1 MLQSQ
6 ARMQSMAVLLVLALP
21 CCAASLRAQILA
33 AELKRE
39 APYLARPDGMQ
50 AALRFPEDGA
60 VGVAVVVDPLCDYL
74 GVALID
80 ELLARGVAVA
90 TVLSDY
96 MASGLAAANGVEP
109 PLALLAPRT
118 DGEAW
123 LSGAAPPLACLSES
137 DAGIATAEQLSNL
150 LGCTFRNAV
159 SPSRRH
165 KWLLHETLREHNL
178 PHCRQA
184 LCATEDDLINFYRAE
199 ASEGRDIIIV
209 KPCRGVGSEDVYKCR
224 DEGACAH
231 AFSML
236 KATTRYAG
244 GPNDVILAQ
253 QFLEGPEYA
262 IDSVS
267 RHGEHKVTA
276 LWRYDKVG
284 FVYQCTR
291 LVPVDGATRPII
303 DSLIEAL
310 DAAGHANGPAHSEL
324 IVVDGVPTLVEIN
337 ARFHNANVRP
347 LVDRCIEGPN
357 AIALAAA
364 ACVPDSE
371 EWDATASTPTMVE
384 DGLLFHISC
393 LSSGTL
399 SGIDADALSTLENL
413 PTLVEMEVY
422 ESFRAGEEVSATTD
436 IKTDVGWVLLAGTT
450 EEVDRDY
457 AACID
462 AQARLLKY
470 R

>member
-1 MLQSQ
+1 
-6 ARMQSMAVLLVLALP
+6 MAPILLLALP
-21 CCAASLRAQILA
+21 CAAASLRAQILA

-39 APYLARPDGMQ
+39 APYLARPEGMR
-50 AALRFPEDGA
+50 AALRPPVDDDA
-60 VGVAVVVDPLCDYL
+60 VGMAVVVDPLCDYL
-74 GVALID
+74 GVALIE
-80 ELLARGVAVA
+80 ELLERGVAVA
-90 TVLSDY
+90 TIFSDY
-96 MASGLAAANGVEP
+96 MAEGLAAANGVEP

-123 LSGAAPPLACLSES
+123 LSAAAPPLACLSES

-150 LGCTFRNAV
+150 LGCEFRNAV
-159 SPSRRH
+159 GPSRRH
-165 KWLLHETLREHNL
+165 KWLLHETLRENGL
-178 PHCRQA
+178 AHCRQA
-184 LCATEDDLINFYRAE
+184 LCATEDELVAFYRAE
-199 ASEGRDIIIV
+199 ASAGRDIIIV
-209 KPCRGVGSEDVYKCR
+209 KPCRGVGSEDVYKCC
-224 DEGACAH
+224 DEEACAA
-231 AFSML
+231 AFAAL
-236 KATTRYAG
+236 RATTRYAG
-244 GPNDVILAQ
+244 GSNDVILAQ

-267 RHGEHKVTA
+267 RNGELKVTA
-276 LWRYDKVG
+276 VWRYDKVG

-337 ARFHNANVRP
+337 ARFHNANVWP

-393 LSSGTL
+393 GRSGVL
-399 SGIDADALSTLENL
+399 RGVDEDARRTLENL

-422 ESFRAGEEVSATTD
+422 ESFREGEEVSATTD
-436 IKTDVGWVLLAGTT
+436 IKTDVGWVLLAGT
-450 EEVDRDY
+450 VDDVERDY
-457 AACID
+457 AACIE

>member
-1 MLQSQ
+1 
-6 ARMQSMAVLLVLALP
+6 MAPLLLLLALP
-21 CCAASLRAQILA
+21 SAAASLRAQILA

-39 APYLARPDGMQ
+39 APYLARPEGMQ
-50 AALRFPEDGA
+50 AALRSPDNDE
-60 VGVAVVVDPLCDYL
+60 VCGVAVVVDPLCDYL

-150 LGCTFRNAV
+150 LGCEFRNAV
-159 SPSRRH
+159 GPSRRH

-184 LCATEDDLINFYRAE
+184 LCATEDELVTFYRAE
-199 ASEGRDIIIV
+199 RSAIIV
-209 KPCRGVGSEDVYKCR
+209 KPCRGVGSEDVYKCG
-224 DEGACAH
+224 DEEACAH

-262 IDSVS
+262 LDSVS
-267 RHGEHKVTA
+267 RNGEHKVTA
-276 LWRYDKVG
+276 VWRYDKVG

-393 LSSGTL
+393 LQSGVL

-422 ESFRAGEEVSATTD
+422 ESFREGEEVSATTD
-436 IKTDVGWVLLAGTT
+436 IKTDVGWVLLAGTR
-450 EEVDRDY
+450 DDGARDY

>member
-1 MLQSQ
+1 ML
-6 ARMQSMAVLLVLALP
+6 RLLLTLAWQFT
-21 CCAASLRAQILA
+21 AASLRAQILA
-33 AELKRE
+33 AELQRE
-39 APYLARPDGMQ
+39 APYLARPEGMR
-50 AALRFPEDGA
+50 AALRPPADDD
-60 VGVAVVVDPLCDYL
+60 VKGVAVVVDPLCDYL
-74 GVALID
+74 GVALIE
-80 ELLARGVAVA
+80 ELLERGVAVA
-90 TVLSDY
+90 TIFSDY
-96 MASGLAAANGVEP
+96 MAEGLAAANGVEP
-109 PLALLAPRT
+109 PSELLAPRT
-118 DGEAW
+118 DGEEW

-150 LGCTFRNAV
+150 LGCEFRNAV
-159 SPSRRH
+159 GPSRRH

-184 LCATEDDLINFYRAE
+184 LCATEDELVTFYRAE
-199 ASEGRDIIIV
+199 SSAGRNTIIV
-209 KPCRGVGSEDVYKCR
+209 KPCRGVGSEDVYKCC
-224 DEGACAH
+224 DEEACAA
-231 AFSML
+231 AFASL

-244 GPNDVILAQ
+244 GSNDVILAQ

-291 LVPVDGATRPII
+291 LVLVDGATRPII
-303 DSLIEAL
+303 NALFEAL

-324 IVVDGVPTLVEIN
+324 IIDDVPTLVEIN

-347 LVDRCIEGPN
+347 LVDRCVAGPN

-364 ACVPDSE
+364 ACVPDGSE
-371 EWDATASTPTMVE
+371 WAATASIPSLVE

-393 LSSGTL
+393 GRSGVL

-422 ESFRAGEEVSATTD
+422 ESFREGEEVSATTD
-436 IKTDVGWVLLAGTT
+436 IKTDVGWVLLAGTADDV
-450 EEVDRDY
+450 ERDY
-457 AACID
+457 AACME

>member
-1 MLQSQ
+1 MKTGW
-6 ARMQSMAVLLVLALP
+6 RTDEAVVASRAALFERIATDGFNATADMPMIAYYKELIELYPAALVVMTEHPTGSAERW
-21 CCAASLRAQILA
+21 AASVKATIGRNEELFQQPPFAFISMMRGFLRMETWNWQAQGAPPRRTSPGAPPAIDA
-33 AELKRE
+33 AEL
-39 APYLARPDGMQ
+39 
-50 AALRFPEDGA
+50 
-60 VGVAVVVDPLCDYL
+60 VA
-74 GVALID
+74 
-80 ELLARGVAVA
+80 
-90 TVLSDY
+90 
-96 MASGLAAANGVEP
+96 
-109 PLALLAPRT
+109 
-118 DGEAW
+118 
-123 LSGAAPPLACLSES
+123 
-137 DAGIATAEQLSNL
+137 
-150 LGCTFRNAV
+150 
-159 SPSRRH
+159 
-165 KWLLHETLREHNL
+165 
-178 PHCRQA
+178 
-184 LCATEDDLINFYRAE
+184 FYRAE
-199 ASEGRDIIIV
+199 RSAIIV

-224 DEGACAH
+224 DEEACAK
-231 AFSML
+231 AFASL

-267 RHGEHKVTA
+267 RNGEHKVTA
-276 LWRYDKVG
+276 VWRYDKVG

-324 IVVDGVPTLVEIN
+324 IVVDEVPTPVEIN

-347 LVDRCIEGPN
+347 LVDRCVAGPN

-364 ACVPDSE
+364 ACVPDGR
-371 EWDATASTPTMVE
+371 EWEATASTPTMME

-393 LSSGTL
+393 LQSGVL

-422 ESFRAGEEVSATTD
+422 ESFREGEEVSATTD
-436 IKTDVGWVLLAGTT
+436 IKTDVGWVLLAGTADDV
-450 EEVDRDY
+450 ERDY
-457 AACID
+457 AACLE

>member
-1 MLQSQ
+1 
-6 ARMQSMAVLLVLALP
+6 MAPLLLLALP
-21 CCAASLRAQILA
+21 CAAASLRAQILA

-50 AALRFPEDGA
+50 AALRPPDTD
-60 VGVAVVVDPLCDYL
+60 VIKGVAVVVDPLCDYL
-74 GVALID
+74 GVALIE
-80 ELLARGVAVA
+80 ELLERGVAVA

-118 DGEAW
+118 DGEEW
-123 LSGAAPPLACLSES
+123 LSGEAPPLACLSES

-150 LGCTFRNAV
+150 LGCEFRNAV
-159 SPSRRH
+159 GPSRRH
-165 KWLLHETLREHNL
+165 KWLLHETLRENGL
-178 PHCRQA
+178 AHCRQA
-184 LCATEDDLINFYRAE
+184 LCATEDELVTFYRAE
-199 ASEGRDIIIV
+199 RSAGRNTIIV
-209 KPCRGVGSEDVYKCR
+209 KPCRGVGSEDVYKCC
-224 DEGACAH
+224 DEEACAA
-231 AFSML
+231 AFAAL
-236 KATTRYAG
+236 RATTRYAG
-244 GPNDVILAQ
+244 GSNDVILAQ

-267 RHGEHKVTA
+267 RNGEHKVTA
-276 LWRYDKVG
+276 VWRYDKVG

-324 IVVDGVPTLVEIN
+324 IVVDDVPTLVEIN

-347 LVDRCIEGPN
+347 LVDRCVAGPN

-371 EWDATASTPTMVE
+371 EWAATASTPTMVE

-393 LSSGTL
+393 LQGGVL
-399 SGIDADALSTLENL
+399 RGVDEDALRTLENL

-422 ESFRAGEEVSATTD
+422 ESFREGEEVSATTD
-436 IKTDVGWVLLAGTT
+436 IKTDVGWVLLAGTI
-450 EEVDRDY
+450 EEVERDY
-457 AACID
+457 AACME

>member
-1 MLQSQ
+1 
-6 ARMQSMAVLLVLALP
+6 MALFLLLALP
-21 CCAASLRAQILA
+21 SAAASLRAQILA
-33 AELKRE
+33 AELQRE
-39 APYLARPDGMQ
+39 APYLARPEGMR
-50 AALRFPEDGA
+50 AALRPPADD
-60 VGVAVVVDPLCDYL
+60 VVKGVAVVVDPLCDYL
-74 GVALID
+74 GVALIE
-80 ELLARGVAVA
+80 ELLERGVAVA
-90 TVLSDY
+90 TIFSDY
-96 MASGLAAANGVEP
+96 MAEGLAAANGVEP
-109 PLALLAPRT
+109 PLGLLAPRT
-118 DGEAW
+118 DGEEW

-150 LGCTFRNAV
+150 LGCEFRNAV
-159 SPSRRH
+159 GPSRRH

-184 LCATEDDLINFYRAE
+184 LCATEDELLTFYRAE
-199 ASEGRDIIIV
+199 SSAGRNTIIV
-209 KPCRGVGSEDVYKCR
+209 KPCRGVGSEDVYKCC
-224 DEGACAH
+224 DEEACAA
-231 AFSML
+231 AFASL

-267 RHGEHKVTA
+267 RNGEHKVTA

-303 DSLIEAL
+303 NALFEAL

-324 IVVDGVPTLVEIN
+324 IISDGVPTLVEIN

-364 ACVPDSE
+364 ACVPDSD
-371 EWDATASTPTMVE
+371 EWEATASTPTMVE

-393 LSSGTL
+393 LQSGVL
-399 SGIDADALSTLENL
+399 SGIDADTLSTLENL
-413 PTLVEMEVY
+413 PTLVEMEIY
-422 ESFRAGEEVSATTD
+422 ESFREGEEVSATTD
-436 IKTDVGWVLLAGTT
+436 IKTDVGWVLLAGTADDV
-450 EEVDRDY
+450 ERDY
-457 AACID
+457 AACIE